1 MTKALADINSGK
13 CYVRRAAEDYCI
25 PKSTIYDR
33 LSGKVVPG
41 SVCGAHRYLTESKEN
56 ELEAFLLGCSEIG
69 FGKTRSEVLRIV
81 ERVLR
86 QRGVNQSVSNGWW
99 ESFLKRHP
107 ILSLRTPACLS
118 RARALASDDQLIDQ
132 YFSILEQALTEN
144 KLTDKPF
151 QIFNMD
157 ETGVPLDPKPAKIV
171 SQRGSKH
178 PIAASSG
185 RKEQITV
192 VACTN
197 AGGYYLPPMIIW
209 KTKTLSPPKE
219 KFLAL
224 YMHLHLKGGWIKN
237 FLIYGL
243 KNYSLGMHQVLG
255 LYYYYLMDIH
265 HTTALQLYI

>member
-1 MTKALADINSGK
+1 LLFVSEVRSVSSSHSLESASDSSIIFRKQWSEEAMTKALADINSGK

-107 ILSLRTPACLS
+107 KLSL
-118 RARALASDDQLIDQ
+118 
-132 YFSILEQALTEN
+132 
-144 KLTDKPF
+144 
-151 QIFNMD
+151 
-157 ETGVPLDPKPAKIV
+157 
-171 SQRGSKH
+171 
-178 PIAASSG
+178 
-185 RKEQITV
+185 
-192 VACTN
+192 TN
-197 AGGYYLPPMIIW
+197 
-209 KTKTLSPPKE
+209 TN
-219 KFLAL
+219 
-224 YMHLHLKGGWIKN
+224 H
-237 FLIYGL
+237 
-243 KNYSLGMHQVLG
+243 
-255 LYYYYLMDIH
+255 D
-265 HTTALQLYI
+265 